1 MMLGTWAS
9 RKNEWKNNELGRC
22 VGEKHPQGLHK
33 INKTLLRLASL
44 HKNEI
49 AQQRNRYIIN
59 KAQNLVK
66 IFGFWASFI

>member
-1 MMLGTWAS
+1 M
-9 RKNEWKNNELGRC
+9 
-22 VGEKHPQGLHK
+22 GEKHPQGLHK